1 MPSGAGPSGSR
12 STSAAETEADE
23 ALAEVNQAELYGV
36 EETDLNDAEEVSI
49 ARNLYLDEKNIDAAL
64 KPFQRPQIPRQ
75 VQPGEP
81 ILLPLSNL
89 GAADPTAPSSSG
101 VAVSLPPNIFNA
113 LVRRDILHTCAV
125 WYRASMRRGT
135 HRTLG
140 RSEVAF
146 SGKKIR
152 PQKKTGKA
160 RLGHRGSPMCE
171 WTFSRLR
178 LFTII
183 RSGLSSL
190 QCEKEDT
197 RTRSDRATTRTTCPV
212 KSARSACAWRS
223 RPSCT

>member
-1 MPSGAGPSGSR
+1 VNVERYEVEVDTGAGPSR
-12 STSAAETEADE
+12 PRTTSAETSRREAAEVEADE
-23 ALAEVNQAELYGV
+23 ALAEVDQAELYGV
-36 EETDLNDAEEVSI
+36 EEVDADDVEEVTI
-49 ARNLYLDEKNIDAAL
+49 ARNLFLDEKNIDAAL
-64 KPFQRPQIPRQ
+64 KPFQQPQIPRQ

-81 ILLPLSNL
+81 ILLPLSHL
-89 GAADPTAPSSSG
+89 GGPDPTAPAASG

-160 RLGHRGSPMCE
+160 RLGHRGSPMCKSRY
-171 WTFSRLR
+171 TF
-178 LFTII
+178 
-183 RSGLSSL
+183 
-190 QCEKEDT
+190 
-197 RTRSDRATTRTTCPV
+197 
-212 KSARSACAWRS
+212 
-223 RPSCT
+223 